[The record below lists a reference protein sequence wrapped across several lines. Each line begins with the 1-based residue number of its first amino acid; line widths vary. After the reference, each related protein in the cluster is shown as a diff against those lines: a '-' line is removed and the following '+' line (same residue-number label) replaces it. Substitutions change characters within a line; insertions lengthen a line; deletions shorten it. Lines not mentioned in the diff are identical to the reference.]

1 MEVYKDLILAVL
13 VLKLQIVGL
22 SIINNELY
30 KNSHF
35 SCDTFN
41 KWCTGIE
48 KWIFNWIN
56 VLILDCSGGCPL
68 NYLTCGLKSLRTE
81 DDEDVIPV
89 SNFRPQVYECIFYK

>member
-22 SIINNELY
+22 SINNELY

-41 KWCTGIE
+41 
-48 KWIFNWIN
+48 N
-56 VLILDCSGGCPL
+56 
-68 NYLTCGLKSLRTE
+68 
-81 DDEDVIPV
+81 DV
-89 SNFRPQVYECIFYK
+89 QE

>member
-1 MEVYKDLILAVL
+1 MGSNLEVYKDLILAVL

-41 KWCTGIE
+41 NGVQE
-48 KWIFNWIN
+48 
-56 VLILDCSGGCPL
+56 
-68 NYLTCGLKSLRTE
+68 
-81 DDEDVIPV
+81 
-89 SNFRPQVYECIFYK
+89 